1 MIPALTASDMGRRV
15 KRKFPF
21 RQTKWYA
28 REDSNLHPLRDRNL
42 NPARLPIP
50 HAPSAH
56 CAPVRFL
63 MLNWRDPRN
72 PLAGGAERVT
82 LAYLRGLVERGHEV
96 TWFANAFPGG
106 APEEMIDGIRVLR
119 EGGKFPAWLA
129 ARKWHSEQDPFDLV
143 IDQHHG
149 IPWYAPNWCPD
160 KCVAYIHEV
169 LGPIWDAFYP
179 WPLNA
184 IGRWQERLTLRQYSE
199 VPFWTASDYTREL
212 LTEQGVETIVQIPYG
227 VATRALEELP
237 EKELDEPLRLIT
249 VSRLA
254 PNKQVDHAVAAVW
267 CLREHYHLEATLEIV
282 GQGQCEME
290 IRQTVK
296 QLELEDCVTFRGGL
310 NEADKDA
317 ALREAHFLLHTSVR
331 EGWGLNVVEANAM
344 GTPAIVYPSPGLV
357 ESTRHRETGLVA
369 DEDSPEGLAAMI
381 AEVQSHEGAYQ
392 DWRQAARDRARTFH
406 WDEVLPMACDQLEAW
421 AMGE

>member
-1 MIPALTASDMGRRV
+1 M
-15 KRKFPF
+15 
-21 RQTKWYA
+21 
-28 REDSNLHPLRDRNL
+28 
-42 NPARLPIP
+42 
-50 HAPSAH
+50 
-56 CAPVRFL
+56 
-63 MLNWRDPRN
+63 
-72 PLAGGAERVT
+72 
-82 LAYLRGLVERGHEV
+82 ERGHEV

-106 APEEMIDGIRVLR
+106 APEEKIDGIRVLR
-119 EGGKFPAWLA
+119 GGGKFTAWLA

-282 GQGQCEME
+282 GQGQCE
-290 IRQTVK
+290 TGDSP
-296 QLELEDCVTFRGGL
+296 DCEAIGTGGL
-310 NEADKDA
+310 
-317 ALREAHFLLHTSVR
+317 
-331 EGWGLNVVEANAM
+331 
-344 GTPAIVYPSPGLV
+344 
-357 ESTRHRETGLVA
+357 RHV
-369 DEDSPEGLAAMI
+369 S
-381 AEVQSHEGAYQ
+381 
-392 DWRQAARDRARTFH
+392 W
-406 WDEVLPMACDQLEAW
+406 W
-421 AMGE
+421 A